1 MKIRMTFIIL
11 SSAAVCLAA
20 QTEEIREDN
29 LKTLLESR
37 NARIAA
43 AKMDVEAAAER
54 EGSFARSFL
63 PEIEVYGQ
71 QETFKKGRQDSKS
84 QPAYGAQASLNL
96 FNGGRDSLQSQVRTL
111 ETEKKTFQ
119 FRRIQAEEL
128 EKVRTLYWNILYT
141 QARLE
146 LMNEMSQV
154 NSQNLKAAER
164 RIRSGI
170 ATESDRVEF
179 EMKSVELAQEEA
191 ETKLRLSSYRR
202 ELALALGFDNADSLR
217 FPQQMDHEHEFEAS
231 LLHAAADHEFLYKE
245 HELQSEASS
254 LESRSFKRSWV
265 PRLDAFAAY
274 NQYNQ
279 REEDF
284 PDAADRTES
293 TVGLRVT
300 LSLGGA
306 FEASREARSLRKT
319 ALSARTL
326 ADLQKKEVE
335 IHISNEMNELKLL
348 HDQVHAAEENTQRA
362 GAYYKIT
369 QSEYARGVKNS
380 PDVLGASEKLFA
392 TKNRHLEILRDFQIS
407 KAHVLSKIGK

>member
-1 MKIRMTFIIL
+1 MKSRTLPLIL
-11 SSAAVCLAA
+11 FLVSSASLA
-20 QTEEIREDN
+20 EEIHEDN

-37 NARIAA
+37 NARVAA
-43 AKMDVEAAAER
+43 AKMDIEAAAER

-71 QETFKKGRQDSKS
+71 QESFKKGRQDSKS

-96 FNGGRDSLQSQVRTL
+96 FNGGRDSLQSQVRSL
-111 ETEKKTFQ
+111 ETAKRSFQ
-119 FRRIQAEEL
+119 FRRIQSEEL

-146 LMNEMSQV
+146 LMHEMSRV
-154 NSQNLKAAER
+154 NGQNLRAAQR
-164 RIRSGI
+164 RIASGV

-179 EMKSVELAQEEA
+179 EMKSVELTQEEA
-191 ETKLRLSSYRR
+191 ETTLKLSTYRR
-202 ELALALGFDNADSLR
+202 ELALALGFDNADSLS
-217 FPQQMDHEHEFEAS
+217 FPQKIEHEHDFEPS
-231 LLHAAADHEFLYKE
+231 LQHAAADHEFLYKE

-254 LESRSFKRSWV
+254 LESRSRGRSWS

-306 FEASREARSLRKT
+306 FESGREARSLRKT
-319 ALSARTL
+319 AMSARTL
-326 ADLQKKEVE
+326 AELQKKEVE
-335 IHISNEMNELKLL
+335 IHISNEMAELKLL
-348 HDQVHAAEENTQRA
+348 HDQVHAAEENNKRA
-362 GAYYKIT
+362 DTYYRMT

-392 TKNRHLEILRDFQIS
+392 TKNRHLEIIRDFQIA